1 MKFITEIAGVNMTT
15 NSRGPACRAALALTF
30 VGFLAFAG
38 CSHNTPQGSE
48 TSSMRQAGD
57 DENDVNLNAKAGM
70 PQSGQRTFS
79 SPEEAAGVFKDAV
92 AAKDRRTLVA
102 IFGDEGKQL
111 VFSGDRVQE
120 NNDLQAFSQ
129 RMSEYLHVDRPSDN
143 TAVLHVGKEN
153 WPFPIPVVKSNDGW
167 FFDTA
172 AGREELLNRRIGEDE
187 LNAIAVCRAYVAA
200 QKEYVKKDRTGEGT
214 LQYAQ
219 HIMSRPGKHDGLYW
233 EVGPGDEL
241 SPMGPLIAEARLEGY
256 PSAQPG
262 THKPR
267 PYQGYFFHI
276 LTAQGEAAP
285 GGKMSYLVDGKMT
298 KGFAMVA
305 SPSKYGASGIMTFI
319 VNQDGKVFEKN
330 LGPATHDI
338 VTSMTEYNPDRSL
351 TEVKD

>member
-1 MKFITEIAGVNMTT
+1 MIIFPRRDTAL
-15 NSRGPACRAALALTF
+15 AALTLTF
-30 VGFLAFAG
+30 VALLTCAG
-38 CSHNTPQGSE
+38 CSHNSAPQNSD
-48 TSSMRQAGD
+48 TSTTSAAGE
-57 DENDVNLNAKAGM
+57 DENDVILSNVQSGV
-70 PQSGQRTFS
+70 PQPGQRTFS

-102 IFGDEGKQL
+102 IFGNEGKQL
-111 VFSGDRVQE
+111 IFSGDRVQE
-120 NNDLQAFSQ
+120 NNDLEAFGQ
-129 RMSEYLHVDRPSDN
+129 RMREYLHVDRPSDN

-187 LNAIAVCRAYVAA
+187 LNAIAVCRAYVSA
-200 QKEYVKKDRTGEGT
+200 QKEYVRKDRTAEGT

-219 HIMSRPGKHDGLYW
+219 HFMSRPGKKDGLYW
-233 EVGPGDEL
+233 EVGPGEDL

-256 PSAQPG
+256 PAGQPGQQG

-276 LTAQGEAAP
+276 LTAQGDAAP

-298 KGFAMVA
+298 KGFALVA
-305 SPSKYGASGIMTFI
+305 SPSKYGSSGIMTFI
-319 VNQDGKVFEKN
+319 VGSDGKVYEKN
-330 LGPATHDI
+330 FGSNTHDI
-338 VTSMTEYNPDRSL
+338 VTSMTEYNPDSSW